1 MLADTWKGRKSFSPF
16 FISDT
21 YEMLHI
27 VSFLKDCIHHW
38 KNNIKDKIDKFICKK
53 RVWRIYSDHC
63 TLTKDA
69 LSLKPCNYKTSETL
83 IRSNFR
89 VFAQHYAQFFPR
101 FFLECLLSSLFHLKW
116 EIMTLKPYSQARNI
130 FSVATFNKM
139 NFIEWKKTKS
149 GSNLDLCF
157 RLYQI
162 LVYQICS
169 WQTSL
174 Q

>member
-27 VSFLKDCIHHW
+27 VSFLKDCIYHW

-69 LSLKPCNYKTSETL
+69 LSLKPCNYKTSDLRHLSVQIFVYLVNTMH
-83 IRSNFR
+83 SFFR
-89 VFAQHYAQFFPR
+89 GFFGMSVKFAILFKMGNSKA
-101 FFLECLLSSLFHLKW
+101 LLTS
-116 EIMTLKPYSQARNI
+116 
-130 FSVATFNKM
+130 
-139 NFIEWKKTKS
+139 TKH
-149 GSNLDLCF
+149 F
-157 RLYQI
+157 
-162 LVYQICS
+162 
-169 WQTSL
+169 
-174 Q
+174 

>member
-83 IRSNFR
+83 IRSNFSCLCSTLCT
-89 VFAQHYAQFFPR
+89 VFSEV
-101 FFLECLLSSLFHLKW
+101 FLECLLSSLSYLKW
-116 EIMTLKPYSQARNI
+116 EILKPYSQARNI
-130 FSVATFNKM
+130 FSVTTLNKM
-139 NFIEWKKTKS
+139 NFIEWKKTTS

>member
-21 YEMLHI
+21 YEILHI
-27 VSFLKDCIHHW
+27 VSFLRDCIHHW

-101 FFLECLLSSLFHLKW
+101 FFWMSVKFAILF
-116 EIMTLKPYSQARNI
+116 
-130 FSVATFNKM
+130 KM
-139 NFIEWKKTKS
+139 GNYDTEALFTSTKH
-149 GSNLDLCF
+149 F
-157 RLYQI
+157 
-162 LVYQICS
+162 
-169 WQTSL
+169 
-174 Q
+174 

>member
-38 KNNIKDKIDKFICKK
+38 KNNIKDKIDKFI
-53 RVWRIYSDHC
+53 YMQ
-63 TLTKDA
+63 DA

-89 VFAQHYAQFFPR
+89 VFVQHYAQFFPR
-101 FFLECLLSSLFHLKW
+101 FFWNVC
-116 EIMTLKPYSQARNI
+116 
-130 FSVATFNKM
+130 
-139 NFIEWKKTKS
+139 
-149 GSNLDLCF
+149 
-157 RLYQI
+157 
-162 LVYQICS
+162 
-169 WQTSL
+169 
-174 Q
+174 